1 MKLEP
6 PPLVGKSRHLIG
18 LGRHCWVYL
27 FTSIEVVGRPWVC
40 RSIYGTVSISFFWL
54 DLNGRFC
61 LASASRTVFVIIEAL
76 VLLTDVKLTRIYVEL
91 LRNTLQINVIQTV
104 FISFQSFLFTGTP
117 FIFQTNWWVY
127 FYENQIKIMWL
138 GLKKEKD
145 LVIML
150 VIHKTLTIQYYVLDM
165 IFSLN
170 QVL

>member
-6 PPLVGKSRHLIG
+6 PPLVGKSSHLIG

-61 LASASRTVFVIIEAL
+61 PASASRTVFVIIEAL
-76 VLLTDVKLTRIYVEL
+76 VLLTDVMLTRIYVEL
-91 LRNTLQINVIQTV
+91 LRNTLQINVIRTV
-104 FISFQSFLFTGTP
+104 FFFVSIISFYWHTIYISKKLMS
-117 FIFQTNWWVY
+117 IFWWKSNKNNV
-127 FYENQIKIMWL
+127 IWAKR
-138 GLKKEKD
+138 GKD

-150 VIHKTLTIQYYVLDM
+150 VIHKTLTI
-165 IFSLN
+165 
-170 QVL
+170 